1 MSGDASD
8 DEVPDLV
15 QPPINPGNDNDDT
28 DNDEP
33 PTLIPTT
40 SSTPLKSKVPITI
53 ITGYLGAGKTT
64 LLNYILTAY
73 HGKRIAVILNEFGD
87 SIDIEKQ
94 LTVSDTNSTSASKV
108 PFVPLAN
115 GCICC
120 SVKDV
125 GVAAIENLMEANGDF
140 DYILLE
146 TTGLADPG
154 NVAPLFWLDEGLG
167 SSIFLDG
174 IVTLVD
180 AKNLLK
186 SLDEGYGDDE
196 EALEGRKEHGHAG
209 PLLTTAHLQISHADV
224 VIINKTDLVSEEEL
238 EAVQQRVRSINA
250 LAKVST
256 TTKAEV
262 PTLEGF
268 ILDLHAYDAVS
279 AADLTFAE
287 KGHSHIDPS
296 ISTSTI
302 VFPALREEQVDRF
315 DRWLRTV
322 LWEDKLPDGKTYEK
336 FEIHRLKGRIPVVRA
351 NILLVQGVRNVYDV
365 NEGTETT
372 SEDSSAKLV
381 LIGKSVGQKAFEE
394 SLLATLGQG

>member
-1 MSGDASD
+1 MSSDASD
-8 DEVPDLV
+8 DEIPNLIE
-15 QPPINPGNDNDDT
+15 PPTNDS
-28 DNDEP
+28 DEP
-33 PTLIPTT
+33 PSLVSADEQPTT
-40 SSTPLKSKVPITI
+40 KRKVPITI

-73 HGKRIAVILNEFGD
+73 HGHKIAVILNEFGD

-94 LTVSDTNSTSASKV
+94 LTVSDSNSTSAEKV

-120 SVKDV
+120 SVKDI
-125 GVAAIENLMEANGDF
+125 GVAAIENLVNSTNDF

-154 NVAPLFWLDEGLG
+154 NIAPLFWLDEGLG

-186 SLDEGYGDDE
+186 SLDEGYGDDA
-196 EALEGRKEHGHAG
+196 EALETRKKEEGDMHGHKG

-224 VIINKTDLVSEEEL
+224 VIINKSDLVSPEHLKKVEE
-238 EAVQQRVRSINA
+238 RVRSINA
-250 LAKVST
+250 LVKLSI
-256 TTKAEV
+256 TTKAQV
-262 PTLEGF
+262 PMLEGF

-279 AADLTFAE
+279 VSDLSFAK
-287 KGHSHIDPS
+287 KGHSHLDPS

-302 VFPALREEQVDRF
+302 IFPALMPSQVEKF
-315 DRWLRTV
+315 DKWLRTV
-322 LWEDKLPDGKTYEK
+322 LWEDKLPEGHAHEN
-336 FEIHRLKGRIPVVRA
+336 FEVHRLKGRIPVREGKV
-351 NILLVQGVRNVYDV
+351 LLVQGVRNVYDV
-365 NEGTETT
+365 NEGADMTA
-372 SEDSSAKLV
+372 EDSSAKLV
-381 LIGKSVGQKAFEE
+381 LIGKGVGQKRFEE
-394 SLLATLGQG
+394 SLLDMLGSTEG

>member
-8 DEVPDLV
+8 DEIPDLV
-15 QPPINPGNDNDDT
+15 QPPTTNDD
-28 DNDEP
+28 NGSGSP
-33 PTLIPTT
+33 PTLIST
-40 SSTPLKSKVPITI
+40 STEPPSRGKVPITI

-73 HGKRIAVILNEFGD
+73 HGKKIAVILNEFGD

-94 LTVSDTNSTSASKV
+94 LTVSDTNSTSAAKV

-120 SVKDV
+120 SVKDI
-125 GVAAIENLMEANGDF
+125 GVAAIENLMEASGDF

-154 NVAPLFWLDEGLG
+154 NIAPLFWLDEGLG

-186 SLDEGYGDDE
+186 SLDEGYGDDKE
-196 EALEGRKEHGHAG
+196 MLEGRREEGDAHGHEG

-224 VIINKTDLVSEEEL
+224 IIINKSDLVSEEEL
-238 EAVQQRVRSINA
+238 KAVQQRVRSINA
-250 LAKVST
+250 LAKLST
-256 TTKAEV
+256 TTKAQV

-279 AADLTFAE
+279 ASDLTFAE
-287 KGHSHIDPS
+287 KGHSHLDPS

-302 VFPALREEQVDRF
+302 VFPALSEEQVDRF

-322 LWEDKLPDGKTYEK
+322 LWEDKLPSGRPHSR
-336 FEIHRLKGRIPVVRA
+336 FEIHRLKGRIPVVGA

-365 NEGTETT
+365 NAGAATT
-372 SEDSSAKLV
+372 TEDSSSKLV
-381 LIGKSVGQKAFEE
+381 LIGKSVGQKEFEE
-394 SLLATLGQG
+394 SLLDTLG